1 MNKLEENKKVY
12 NAIDCGL
19 NQKSKDNSEEL
30 QTLIKL
36 VHNNGGKVIFI
47 PRWAVVSNSTFLII
61 AKTKLPAKGNIAGV
75 AGLVMFLELILLI

>member
-36 VHNNGGKVIFI
+36 VHKVHNNGGKVIFI
-47 PRWAVVSNSTFLII
+47 PR
-61 AKTKLPAKGNIAGV
+61 
-75 AGLVMFLELILLI
+75 

>member
-47 PRWAVVSNSTFLII
+47 PR
-61 AKTKLPAKGNIAGV
+61 
-75 AGLVMFLELILLI
+75 